1 MPTYEFTCMPCDR
14 TLTITC
20 AHDELKTIACDCG
33 EFMKRSYNF
42 GAVTF
47 NGSGFYKTDK

>member
-1 MPTYEFTCMPCDR
+1 MPTYEFTCLPCDR

-20 AHDELKTIACDCG
+20 SYDELEGIACDCG
-33 EFMKRSYNF
+33 EIMKRSYNF

-47 NGSGFYKTDK
+47 NGAGFYKTDK